1 MPAPPVSGEVS
12 VEKIVDW
19 IVLAEQSG
27 WDGFSF
33 WDHMTF
39 YPDNAEIFDPWIL
52 RGAVAARTKR
62 IKIVANITPLPRR
75 RAWKVARET
84 ATLDRLSNGRLIFGV
99 GIGNPPEDFSLFGE
113 ESDPKVRAE
122 RLDES
127 LEIIT
132 GLWTGKPFS
141 FEGRHHSIRE
151 VTFLPTPVQTPRIP
165 IWVGGMWPAKA
176 PMRRAAKWDGVCPS
190 RMWPDVLTP
199 VDLHELLEYIESFR
213 GDLRN
218 FDVSVGGQTN
228 GGNKRKDEDTL
239 APWIGAGVT
248 WWFEEINA
256 WRAKANELEARIRR
270 GPPEF

>member
-1 MPAPPVSGEVS
+1 
-12 VEKIVDW
+12 
-19 IVLAEQSG
+19 
-27 WDGFSF
+27 
-33 WDHMTF
+33 MTF